1 MRWPDIA
8 KSSSK
13 FPFILFFHRDS
24 YILSALD
31 DQSLK
36 FSKVMSVQS
45 AIFNSLFS
53 TGQKIN
59 IAVSLISNIRAL
71 AVLSRCS
78 LELSMGVST
87 ISICVYYTQFEM
99 HVLIEF
105 IFSPHT
111 FQNNHRLYFK
121 HHKHLNITTE
131 AEYEILIK
139 SILHCGLLRTK
150 RSCDKNNCTR
160 IVMSI

>member
-1 MRWPDIA
+1 
-8 KSSSK
+8 
-13 FPFILFFHRDS
+13 
-24 YILSALD
+24 
-31 DQSLK
+31 
-36 FSKVMSVQS
+36 
-45 AIFNSLFS
+45 
-53 TGQKIN
+53 
-59 IAVSLISNIRAL
+59 
-71 AVLSRCS
+71 
-78 LELSMGVST
+78 MGVST

-111 FQNNHRLYFK
+111 FQNNHRLSFK